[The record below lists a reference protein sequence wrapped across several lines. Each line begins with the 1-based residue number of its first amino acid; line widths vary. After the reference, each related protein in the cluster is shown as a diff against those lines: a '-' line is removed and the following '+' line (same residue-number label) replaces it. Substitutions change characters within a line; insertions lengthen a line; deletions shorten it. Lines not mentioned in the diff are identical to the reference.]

1 MTNDFSEPRAYRP
14 AEPFDAS
21 DPPKFGQLIETTKD
35 AVASELRR
43 FFNYKS
49 SDMRAKIEEVP
60 NIEKFAH
67 YGTGSTEQSMET
79 VINLIMSQAD
89 TPDRFPM
96 LAITSASVKEKRLGI
111 GGNFASAGQY
121 APSIM
126 AANQGNFDL
135 QSGWTLQ
142 LKTYPYANNP
152 AMRTVSEISTILFDT
167 VIFGDIHDASVDDVA
182 AAINMQALYYHAA
195 TTPDGFLRIIAG
207 GPAAS
212 GVPNS
217 VEVIGGSPECLLAL
231 GLTVGQADTS
241 ENLENPPK
249 QRYLMAADMI
259 VNIDVVSDSLNTR
272 TELADLVFDYFAFY
286 MERQFFQII
295 GRSYQNPDL
304 DPPEFYQ
311 LVLRGEFSWSGEYQT
326 PRAGGDQREQIYSIR
341 GSVPLTAIDFI
352 NRDVNRGILTWVNP
366 ENVVSSQDLP
376 PGDYYNVHQVDME
389 E

>member
-1 MTNDFSEPRAYRP
+1 MVDDFSDSRAYRP
-14 AEPFDAS
+14 ADPFDAA

-35 AVASELRR
+35 AIASELRR
-43 FFNYKS
+43 FFSYKS
-49 SDMRAKIEEVP
+49 SDMRAKIGEFL

-67 YGTGSTEQSMET
+67 YGAGSTERSMET
-79 VINLIMSQAD
+79 VMNLIMSQAD

-96 LAITSASVKEKRLGI
+96 IAITSASVKEKRLGI

-121 APSIM
+121 SPSIM

-135 QSGWTLQ
+135 QPGWTLQ

-182 AAINMQALYYHAA
+182 AAINMQALYYHAV
-195 TTPDGFLRIIAG
+195 TTPDGFLRIVAG

-217 VEVIGGSPECLLAL
+217 VEVIGGDSACLTAL
-231 GLTVGQADTS
+231 GLTVGQSDTS
-241 ENLENPPK
+241 ENMGNLPK
-249 QRYLMAADMI
+249 QRFVVAADMTI
-259 VNIDVVSDSLNTR
+259 NIDVVSDSLNVR

-295 GRSYQNPDL
+295 GRSYYMPDL
-304 DPPEFYQ
+304 EPAEFYQ
-311 LVLRGEFSWSGEYQT
+311 LILRGEFSWSGEYQT

-341 GSVPLTAIDFI
+341 GSVPLISVDFV
-352 NRDVNRGILTWVNP
+352 NRDVNRGLATWLHP
-366 ENVVSSQDLP
+366 ENIVNNQDLP
-376 PGDYYNVHQVDME
+376 SGDYYNVHQVDVE
-389 E
+389 